1 MALETEMPGRE
12 NIPPLQ
18 LIDDVLGRY
27 GLTRSGAP
35 ALVPESVLSEN
46 YRVETSDGPRFLR
59 IHKKTRTLERIEA
72 EYAMLRWAGER
83 GIPVV
88 APLADEEGRAIHR
101 IEGRF
106 VSLFPWVDGR
116 IIDPAAATAE
126 DAARLG
132 EIHGRVASVLA
143 GYEGEWL
150 RRERRYPRWDTE
162 KSIAELSRV
171 DDLIR
176 YYPAPPPEQIEVQR
190 MIRFQLD
197 RLESGEARPVSDFD
211 ALARQACHGDFHERQ
226 VLFGAGD
233 EVLAVVD
240 WEGLAWAPPA
250 WELLRAVTL
259 SGMLRAGL
267 AEAYLSGY
275 AGKATIPCDEA
286 ELAVECWWQTQ
297 LHGTWSLT
305 TRFIEGDRRPE
316 RFFASEWA
324 NLQQFADPEFRGRL
338 GDLLRSCA

>member
-1 MALETEMPGRE
+1 MALETEMRGSDAV
-12 NIPPLQ
+12 PLR
-18 LIDDVLGRY
+18 LIDGALGRY
-27 GLTRSGAP
+27 GLTRLSAP

-46 YRVETSDGPRFLR
+46 YRVETNEGPRFLR

-72 EYAMLRWAGER
+72 EYAMLRWAGDR

-88 APLADEEGRAIHR
+88 APLEDLEGRALHR
-101 IEGRF
+101 VEGRF
-106 VSLFPWVDGR
+106 VSLFPWIEGR
-116 IIDPAAATAE
+116 SIDPARATAE
-126 DAARLG
+126 DASRLG
-132 EIHGRVASVLA
+132 EVHGRVTSVLA
-143 GYEGEWL
+143 RYDGEWL
-150 RRERRYPRWDTE
+150 RGERRYPRWDTE

-171 DDLIR
+171 DDVIR

-190 MIRFQLD
+190 MIRFQLQ

-211 ALARQACHGDFHERQ
+211 GLTRQACHGDFHERQ

-240 WEGLAWAPPA
+240 WEGLAWAPPML
-250 WELLRAVTL
+250 ELLRAITL

-267 AEAYLSGY
+267 AEAYLAGY
-275 AGKATIPCDEA
+275 ARNATIRRDEA
-286 ELAVECWWQTQ
+286 EPAVECWWQTQ

-324 NLQQFADPEFRGRL
+324 NLKQFADPEYRRRL
-338 GDLLRSCA
+338 AGLVGSYQ